1 MTDRTKRLDR
11 LEASVK
17 GRPVAAT
24 EGEEEKGNRLLR
36 MFRREN
42 IDARHRRRAQWL
54 ASATTAQLEA
64 RLRRIDFLEGA
75 RIQQRER
82 KRSEELKAAVRE
94 GRLAADWARY
104 PLDPTHAFAKVNR
117 DSDRAKII
125 GRLLRD
131 LGINRTASEGLE
143 LVKVIREES
152 ETTPTAELVL
162 AAVEATA
169 ASKLSRA
176 TPHGTA

>member
-11 LEASVK
+11 LEARVMD
-17 GRPVAAT
+17 RPAVAAK
-24 EGEEEKGNRLLR
+24 GEEDRGSRLLTR
-36 MFRREN
+36 FRREN

-64 RLRRIDFLEGA
+64 RLRRIDFLEEA

-82 KRSEELKAAVRE
+82 KLSDEVKAAVKE
-94 GRLAADWARY
+94 GRPAADWARY
-104 PLDPTHAFAKVNR
+104 PLDPTHAGTKGIRDGDRQKIVN
-117 DSDRAKII
+117 
-125 GRLLRD
+125 RLLRD
-131 LGINRTASEGLE
+131 LGTGGTASEGFE

-152 ETTPTAELVL
+152 KTTPTAELLL

-176 TPHGTA
+176 TPHGTG

>member
-11 LEASVK
+11 LEASIK
-17 GRPVAAT
+17 GRPVVAT
-24 EGEEEKGNRLLR
+24 KDEEEKGNRLLR
-36 MFRREN
+36 MFMREN
-42 IDARHRRRAQWL
+42 IDARHRRRANWL
-54 ASATTAQLEA
+54 GSATTAQLEA
-64 RLRRIDFLEGA
+64 RLRRIDFLEEA
-75 RIQQRER
+75 RIQLRDG
-82 KRSEELKAAVRE
+82 KISEELKAAVKE
-94 GRLAADWARY
+94 GRQAADWARY

-131 LGINRTASEGLE
+131 RGISQTASEGIE
-143 LVKVIREES
+143 LVKVIREEA
-152 ETTPTAELVL
+152 EATPTVELVL
-162 AAVEATA
+162 AAVEVIA